1 MKNGF
6 VKLAAAC
13 PEIRVADPAYNA
25 AQCARLALEA
35 ADAGACIVTF
45 PELTLTGCTSA
56 DLLFSQTLLSQTK
69 EAFHSFLH
77 ATEQTDLISIVGLP
91 LATGG
96 KLYSCAAVCQGGR
109 VLGLVPKTR
118 LSTSDKRYFSSQI
131 TQDTACDSVPFG
143 KDLIFACDSLP
154 ELRFAVVI
162 GADADAAFPHSA
174 LQCAAGAALI
184 LNPCADAQIVGRA
197 SAKETLVL
205 AASARTL
212 SAYLSVSAG
221 IGESTTD
228 LVFGGH
234 RILAECGKR
243 IASVEPLAKNSEL
256 MISEIDVQK
265 ISAERRKN
273 PDFADNYTEKYRE
286 IHFFLP
292 LTETALTRRIEPLPF
307 IPSAS
312 DALDERCNTVL
323 AIQVE
328 GLKQRL
334 IRAYA
339 KKAVIGISG
348 GLDSTLAL
356 LIAARA
362 MDELGRPRSDILTV
376 TMPCFGTTKRTKSN
390 ATVLCREL
398 GTDFRTVNIGKSV
411 LRHFADIGHDPSD
424 RNVTY
429 ENGQARER
437 TQVLMDMANDCGGM
451 VIGTGDLSELALG
464 WATYNGDH
472 MSMYGVNAS
481 VPKTM
486 MRYIVAHCAKEF
498 EKQGEKKIAAAL
510 LDVLDTPVSPE
521 LLPADEGDKIA
532 QKTEDLVGPYELHD
546 FYLYYTVRYGFSPK
560 KIYRLASVAFAGRYS
575 DETLIKWLETFCRR
589 FFSQQFKRS
598 CLPDGP
604 KVGTVSLSPRGD
616 FCMPSDASSA
626 PWMREIEELKAQK

>member
-25 AQCARLALEA
+25 TECARLAREA
-35 ADAGACIVTF
+35 AEKGVHIAVF

-56 DLLFSQTLLSQTK
+56 DLFFSDALLTQTR
-69 EAFHSFLH
+69 EAFHAFLRET
-77 ATEQTDLISIVGLP
+77 ADTDLISVVGLP
-91 LATGG
+91 LTVGG
-96 KLYSCAAVCQGGR
+96 KLYSCAAISQRGK
-109 VLGLVPKTR
+109 VLGVVPKAR
-118 LSTSDKRYFSSQI
+118 LSTNDKRYFCAE
-131 TQDTACDSVPFG
+131 TAQDLIRNTVPFG
-143 KDLIFACDSLP
+143 KDLVFVCDSLP
-154 ELRFAVVI
+154 ELRFAIVI
-162 GADADAAFPHSA
+162 GADADAAFPLSA
-174 LQCAAGAALI
+174 KLCAAGATLI
-184 LNPCADAQIVGRA
+184 CNPCADAQIVGRA
-197 SAKETLVL
+197 KVKETLVN
-205 AASARTL
+205 AASARTHC
-212 SAYLSVSAG
+212 AYLSVSAG
-221 IGESTTD
+221 MGESTTD

-234 RILAECGKR
+234 RILAECGKTV
-243 IASVEPLAKNSEL
+243 AVAEPLQKNCEL
-256 MISEIDVQK
+256 MICETDVQK
-265 ISAERRKN
+265 IMAERRKN
-273 PDFADNYTEKYRE
+273 PDFADEYTEKYRE
-286 IHFFLP
+286 IAVSLP
-292 LTETALTRRIEPLPF
+292 VSDTEITRKFEPLPF
-307 IPSAS
+307 IPSDP
-312 DALDERCNTVL
+312 DALAERCRTIL
-323 AIQVE
+323 AIQVQ
-328 GLKQRL
+328 GLKQR
-334 IRAYA
+334 IVKAYA

-356 LIAARA
+356 LVTARA
-362 MDELGRPRSDILTV
+362 MDELGRPRTDIVTV

-390 ATVLCREL
+390 ATVLCEEL

-411 LRHFADIGHDPSD
+411 IRHFADIGHDPSD

-437 TQVLMDMANDCGGM
+437 TQVLMDLANDCGGM

-486 MRYIVAHCAKEF
+486 MRYIVAHCAKEY
-498 EKQGEKKIAAAL
+498 EIAGEKKLAVAL
-510 LDVLDTPVSPE
+510 YDVLDTPVSPE
-521 LLPADEGDKIA
+521 LLPADEGGKIA

-560 KIYRLASVAFAGRYS
+560 KIYRLAKLAFDGRYS

-616 FCMPSDASSA
+616 FCMPSDAA
-626 PWMREIEELKAQK
+626 NTPWMHEIEELKNPK